1 MPITMLIATTSE
13 INPILQ
19 CDNSARIN
27 LRNNS
32 DQHC

>member
-19 CDNSARIN
+19 CDNRID
-27 LRNNS
+27 LRNNG